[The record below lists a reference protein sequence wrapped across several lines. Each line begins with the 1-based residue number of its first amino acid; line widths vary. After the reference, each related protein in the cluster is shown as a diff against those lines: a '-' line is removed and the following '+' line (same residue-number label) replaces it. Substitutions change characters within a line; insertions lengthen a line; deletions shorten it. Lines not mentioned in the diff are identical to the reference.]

1 MQTWTHWMVVLTMA
15 RTIHKT
21 DKPVTLEGFQAV
33 LAPSKFGYSLSA
45 VVDEDTINTLETER
59 TEVLK
64 WAESKLKNPKR
75 STLKPEP
82 WEEVAKGKYK
92 IKFSW
97 NEENRPPVVDT
108 EGTIVTDTQTPLYS
122 GSTVKLGFYQKPY
135 ILRDGVTYGSSLK
148 LVGVQVVSVKGAAG
162 VDTGDLDASGVA
174 ELFGTTSGFKTAD
187 PNVTPT
193 TNDDEDDF

>member
-1 MQTWTHWMVVLTMA
+1 MA

-21 DKPVTLEGFQAV
+21 ENPVTLEGFQAI

-45 VVDEDTINTLETER
+45 VVDTNVVDKLDTER
-59 TEVLK
+59 SEVLK
-64 WAESKLKNPKR
+64 WAEGKLKNPKR

-82 WEEVAKGKYK
+82 WEEVSKDKYK

-108 EGTIVTDTQTPLYS
+108 EGTQLTDTNIPLYA

-148 LVGVQVVSVKGAAG
+148 LVGVQVVSVKGEAG
-162 VDTGDLDASGVA
+162 VDTGDMDVSAVA
-174 ELFGTTSGFKTAD
+174 ELFGKSTGYKAAD
-187 PNVTPT
+187 PNITPDT
-193 TNDDEDDF
+193 TPSSVEQDDEDF

>member
-1 MQTWTHWMVVLTMA
+1 MRQNVMS
-15 RTIHKT
+15 RTIHTT

-45 VVDEDTINTLETER
+45 IVGNDIIDTLETER
-59 TEVLK
+59 ADVLK

-82 WEEVAKGKYK
+82 WEEVSDGKYK
-92 IKFSW
+92 LKFSW
-97 NEENRPPVVDT
+97 SEDKRPPVVDT
-108 EGTIVTDTQTPLYS
+108 EGVPVTDAKTPLYA

-148 LVGVQVVSVKGAAG
+148 LVGVQVVSVKGEAG
-162 VDTGDLDASGVA
+162 VDTGDLDATEVA
-174 ELFGTTSGFKTAD
+174 ELFGTTSGFKTND

-193 TNDDEDDF
+193 ISTDEEEDF

>member
-1 MQTWTHWMVVLTMA
+1 MA

-33 LAPSKFGYSLSA
+33 LAPSKFGYSLAA
-45 VVDEDTINTLETER
+45 VVGEDMVTKLDAER
-59 TEVLK
+59 AEVLK

-75 STLKPEP
+75 ATCRPEP
-82 WEEVAKGKYK
+82 WEEVAEGKYK

-108 EGTIVTDTQTPLYS
+108 EGTPVTDAKTPLYG

-148 LVGVQVVSVKGAAG
+148 LVGVQVVSVKGDAG
-162 VDTGDLDASGVA
+162 VDTGDLDATEVA
-174 ELFGTTSGFKTAD
+174 ELFGTTAGYKTSD
-187 PNVTPT
+187 PNVTPST
-193 TNDDEDDF
+193 STDEEEDF

>member
-1 MQTWTHWMVVLTMA
+1 MA

-21 DKPVTLEGFQAV
+21 NKPVTLEGYQAI
-33 LAPSKFGYSLSA
+33 LAPSKFGYSLGA
-45 VVDEDTINTLETER
+45 IVGDDVINTLEEER
-59 TEVLK
+59 AEVLK

-82 WEEVAKGKYK
+82 WEEVAEGKYK

-97 NEENRPPVVDT
+97 NEDNRPPVVDT
-108 EGTIVTDTQTPLYS
+108 EGTPVTDTKTPLYG

-148 LVGVQVVSVKGAAG
+148 LVGVQIVSVKGDAG
-162 VDTGDLDASGVA
+162 VDTGDLDANEVA
-174 ELFGTTSGFKTAD
+174 ELFGTTAGYKTSD
-187 PNVTPT
+187 PNVTVT
-193 TNDDEDDF
+193 ADDQTEEDF

>member
-1 MQTWTHWMVVLTMA
+1 MA

-21 DKPVTLEGFQAV
+21 ENPVTLEGFQAI

-45 VVDEDTINTLETER
+45 VVDTDVVDKLDTER
-59 TEVLK
+59 SEVLK

-82 WEEVAKGKYK
+82 WEEVSKDKYK

-108 EGTIVTDTQTPLYS
+108 EGTQLTDTNIPLYA

-148 LVGVQVVSVKGAAG
+148 LVGVQVVSVKGEAG
-162 VDTGDLDASGVA
+162 VDTGDMDVSAVA
-174 ELFGTTSGFKTAD
+174 ELFGKSTGYKAAD
-187 PNVTPT
+187 PNITPDT
-193 TNDDEDDF
+193 TPSSVEDDDEDF

>member
-1 MQTWTHWMVVLTMA
+1 MS
-15 RTIHKT
+15 RTIHTT

-33 LAPSKFGYSLSA
+33 LSPSKFGYSLSA
-45 VVDEDTINTLETER
+45 VVDDKIIDKLETER
-59 TEVLK
+59 TDVLK

-82 WEEVAKGKYK
+82 WEELSKGKYK

-108 EGTIVTDTQTPLYS
+108 EGTQVTDTKTPLYA

-148 LVGVQVVSVKGAAG
+148 LVGVQVVSVKGDAG
-162 VDTGDLDASGVA
+162 VDTGDLDANEVA
-174 ELFGTTSGFKTAD
+174 ELFGKSSGFKTAD

-193 TNDDEDDF
+193 SNDSEEEEEDF

>member
-1 MQTWTHWMVVLTMA
+1 MP

-21 DKPVTLEGFQAV
+21 GNVPLEGFQAI
-33 LAPSKFGYSLSA
+33 LAPSKFGYSLA
-45 VVDEDTINTLETER
+45 AIVDGETVDKLESER
-59 TEVLK
+59 AEVLK

-82 WEEVAKGKYK
+82 WEEVSEGKYK

-97 NEENRPPVVDT
+97 SEDRRPPVVDT
-108 EGTIVTDTQTPLYS
+108 EGVPVTDVKTPLYA

-148 LVGVQVVSVKGAAG
+148 LVGVQVISVKGEAG
-162 VDTGDLDASGVA
+162 VDTGDLDATEVA
-174 ELFGTTSGFKTAD
+174 ELFGTTSGYKTND

-193 TNDDEDDF
+193 TNDEEEDF

>member
-1 MQTWTHWMVVLTMA
+1 MA
-15 RTIHKT
+15 RTIHTT
-21 DKPVTLEGFQAV
+21 DKPVTLEGLQAV

-45 VVDEDTINTLETER
+45 IVDGKTIDKLENER
-59 TEVLK
+59 SEVLK

-82 WEEVAKGKYK
+82 WEEVSEGQYK

-97 NEENRPPVVDT
+97 SEDKRPPVVDT
-108 EGTIVTDTQTPLYS
+108 EGVPVTDVKTPLYS

-148 LVGVQVVSVKGAAG
+148 LVGVQVVSVKGEGG
-162 VDTGDLDASGVA
+162 VDTGDLDANQVA
-174 ELFGTTSGFKTAD
+174 ELFGTTAGFKASD
-187 PNVTPT
+187 PNVTT
-193 TNDDEDDF
+193 TTDDKTTEAEDF

>member
-1 MQTWTHWMVVLTMA
+1 MA

-21 DKPVTLEGFQAV
+21 DNVTLEGFQAV
-33 LAPSKFGYSLSA
+33 LEPSKFGYSLGA
-45 VVDEDTINTLETER
+45 VVGNDVIEMLETER
-59 TEVLK
+59 AEVLK

-82 WEEVAKGKYK
+82 WEEVADGKYK

-97 NEENRPPVVDT
+97 NEEKRPPVVDT
-108 EGTIVTDTQTPLYS
+108 EGSPVTDKKTPLYA

-148 LVGVQVVSVKGAAG
+148 LVGVQVVSVKGDAG
-162 VDTGDLDASGVA
+162 VDTGDLDATEVA

-187 PNVTPT
+187 PNVTPS
-193 TNDDEDDF
+193 TNNDEEDF